1 MISPGIKLA
10 SLRVTDYTDTYRV
23 IIMFQV
29 HYQEI
34 RHLTTAH
41 LAQTMTLLSLT
52 AEEIRE
58 QIESELASNP
68 ALELKEERR
77 CPTCY
82 RPLPDRGPC
91 PICSHPHTDSPDE
104 PVVFVS
110 PRDDFYTHGTSTESD
125 YPEEEDFSPTV
136 DDLPTYVLRQIAPEL
151 EIQDRKLAAY
161 LLAHLDED
169 GFLTI
174 DPLEVASYQHVPL
187 ARVEKVRGLIQHA
200 DPIGVCSQ
208 NPQEALA
215 VQLEVLAEIKTVP
228 DLARQMIEKGFD
240 LLCKRH
246 YIELAHQFDTNLN
259 QIKMIAGFISDNL
272 NPYPGRSHWGDERQ
286 PCSSGVQVYRR
297 PDIILS
303 YLNDDAQNPL
313 VVEIIMPIKGVLRVN
328 PAFRSAVK
336 EASKEEKE
344 AWKTDLERASLF
356 VKCLQQ
362 RNHTMKR
369 LLQQIVRLQRN
380 YILFGPKFI
389 LPITRVKLSEALG
402 VHESTISRAVSNKT
416 VQLPNRQ
423 IIPLASF
430 FDRSLN
436 VRTVLRDLISRESSP
451 LSDAELVN
459 LLAQQGHQVARRTV
473 AKYRA
478 MEGILPAHLRRSM
491 VQVS

>member
-1 MISPGIKLA
+1 
-10 SLRVTDYTDTYRV
+10 
-23 IIMFQV
+23 MFQV

-34 RHLTTAH
+34 RPLTTAH

-91 PICSHPHTDSPDE
+91 PICSHPHTESPDE

-110 PRDDFYTHGTSTESD
+110 PRDDFNSNYKSSDSD
-125 YPEEEDFSPTV
+125 YTEENDFSPTV

-151 EIQDRKLAAY
+151 EVQDRKLAAY

-174 DPLEVASYQHVPL
+174 EPYEIANYQHV
-187 ARVEKVRGLIQHA
+187 AISRVENVRSLIQHA
-200 DPIGVCSQ
+200 DPLGVGSR
-208 NPQEALA
+208 NPQEAMT
-215 VQLEVLAEIKTVP
+215 VQLDALAENKPVP
-228 DLARQMIEKGFD
+228 DLARLIIEKGFE

-246 YIELAHQFDTNLN
+246 LKELAHQFGTSLH
-259 QIKMIAGFISDNL
+259 QIQLMANFIGENL
-272 NPYPGRSHWGDERQ
+272 NPFPGRTNWGDERQ
-286 PCSSGVQVYRR
+286 PCNPGVQVYHR
-297 PDIILS
+297 PDVILS
-303 YLNDDAQNPL
+303 YLNDDPQNPI
-313 VVEIIMPIKGVLRVN
+313 VVEIIMPIKGILRVN
-328 PAFRSAVK
+328 PAFRSVVK
-336 EASKEEKE
+336 QASKEEKVV
-344 AWKTDLERASLF
+344 WKTDLERASLF

-369 LLQQIVRLQRN
+369 LLQIVVRMQRN
-380 YILFGPKFI
+380 FILHGPKYI
-389 LPITRVKLSEALG
+389 MPITRVRLSEELE

-436 VRTVLRDLISRESSP
+436 VRTVLRDLISSESSP
-451 LSDAELVN
+451 LSDAQLVN
-459 LLAQQGHQVARRTV
+459 LLAQEGHLVARRTV

-491 VQVS
+491 IQVS